1 MTAEGYDTY
10 VFYEARGKRFE
21 VPISRLS
28 LCGFGRAPSNTV
40 VLGDSQA
47 SREHALIRR
56 NAAGHCILS
65 DLGSTNGT
73 KLNGRLVQRPTVLAS
88 GDVIAIG
95 GHAISFVQTAAQAEA
110 GAEAEDHGAARTQF
124 FLQESL
130 VSVLVV
136 DLRNY
141 SGLSVALGARTT
153 GELMRDLFRE
163 ATDLLKQAGCWSS
176 KFIGD
181 AVMALWQHPE
191 GHMTRADLVVALD
204 VISGFQGVCRAASR
218 KYDLPGP
225 LRFGAGLNA
234 GTASLGNIGGSGT
247 ADFTAMGDAVNI
259 AFRLETGTKTTGCDL
274 LIARSIFE
282 SLSGGPLQP
291 PGLIELALKG
301 ADAPVAALPLRFD
314 DLPGFH
320 AWLTQDGRTG

>member
-1 MTAEGYDTY
+1 MTADGHDTY
-10 VFYEARGKRFE
+10 IFYEARGKRFE

-73 KLNGRLVQRPTVLAS
+73 KVNGRLVQAPTVLAS
-88 GDVIAIG
+88 GDVIGIG
-95 GHAISFVQTAAQAEA
+95 SQAISFVQTAAPAQP
-110 GAEAEDHGAARTQF
+110 EAEDHGYGRTQF

-141 SGLSVALGARTT
+141 SGLSVSLGARTT

-163 ATDLLKQAGCWSS
+163 ATELLRQAGVWSS

-181 AVMALWQHPE
+181 AVMALWQHPDN
-191 GHMTRADLVVALD
+191 HMTRADLVIALD
-204 VISGFQGVCRAASR
+204 VISGFQGVCRTAGR
-218 KYDLPGP
+218 KYELPAP

-234 GTASLGNIGGSGT
+234 GMASLGNIGGAGT

-259 AFRLETGTKTTGCDL
+259 AFRLETATKTRGCDL

-282 SLSGGPLQP
+282 SLSGGAPPP
-291 PGLIELALKG
+291 PGLVELALKG
-301 ADAPVAALPLRFD
+301 ADAPVAALPLGFD
-314 DLPGFH
+314 DLPAFH
-320 AWLTQDGRTG
+320 AWLTQGERPG